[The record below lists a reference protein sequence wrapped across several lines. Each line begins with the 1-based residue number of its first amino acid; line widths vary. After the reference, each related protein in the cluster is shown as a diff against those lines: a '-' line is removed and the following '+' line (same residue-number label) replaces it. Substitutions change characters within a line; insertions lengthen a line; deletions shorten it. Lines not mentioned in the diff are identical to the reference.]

1 MFTSYAQNFE
11 DVILWRALKH
21 IENGFYIDVGAQD
34 PLVHSVS
41 RGFYELGWRGIHA
54 EATSNYASKLR
65 TDRPD
70 EGVVEAAIGA
80 KGTSVR
86 FFEIVGTGLST
97 ADESIAKTH
106 EDRGFGVV
114 ETTVASMPLSTL
126 LDRAN
131 GNDIHWLKIDVEGM
145 EGDVLASWRPSRARP
160 WIVVVESTAPLS
172 QAETH
177 ALWEDNLL
185 SLGYQ
190 FVYFDGLNRFYVSE
204 QHPELIPFFGLGP
217 NVFDEFVLAEHA
229 PYSAGLRSLLAE
241 RDNQWRILQEELS
254 DSRNQVADAQEK
266 LYQTYQSLSWR
277 LTRPLREVSAYLKRA
292 RALPRQRTGA
302 LLETAIRWLS
312 RHPRWKDRSLQLLRY
327 FPWMRNRLEAFA
339 NARGY
344 AARQDHD
351 VEGRWN
357 VDAPKGSVAKW
368 ERLTQN
374 RNTGKG

>member
-1 MFTSYAQNFE
+1 
-11 DVILWRALKH
+11 
-21 IENGFYIDVGAQD
+21 
-34 PLVHSVS
+34 
-41 RGFYELGWRGIHA
+41 
-54 EATSNYASKLR
+54 
-65 TDRPD
+65 
-70 EGVVEAAIGA
+70 
-80 KGTSVR
+80 
-86 FFEIVGTGLST
+86 
-97 ADESIAKTH
+97 
-106 EDRGFGVV
+106 
-114 ETTVASMPLSTL
+114 
-126 LDRAN
+126 
-131 GNDIHWLKIDVEGM
+131 M